1 MRRKDM
7 CKTFKKWVTDEYDWN
22 TLADIANH
30 GCVSG
35 FSGLIYY
42 SDTTKLYAEHKED
55 IWEMLDDDA
64 ESFGCAS
71 IPELIGTF
79 NGAKHVSDDVTF
91 ENLLV
96 WYAVEKVAWEVTDG
110 EYQET

>member
-1 MRRKDM
+1 M
-7 CKTFKKWVTDEYDWN
+7 CKAFKKWVNDNYDWD

-30 GCVSG
+30 GCISG
-35 FSGLIYY
+35 FCGLSYY
-42 SDTTKLYAEHKED
+42 CDTIELYAKYKED
-55 IWEMLDDDA
+55 IWEMLHDDA
-64 ESFGCAS
+64 ESFGSAS

-110 EYQET
+110 EYQKT